1 MFGSAATGS
10 LKGVMEQALRKGSD
24 FARSSAAEKA
34 ITLAEEVREAVRGIN
49 EENAIKSI
57 EEILKRR
64 KPKQP
69 GTALVE
75 Q

>member
-1 MFGSAATGS
+1 
-10 LKGVMEQALRKGSD
+10 MEQALRKGSE

-69 GTALVE
+69 GTELVE